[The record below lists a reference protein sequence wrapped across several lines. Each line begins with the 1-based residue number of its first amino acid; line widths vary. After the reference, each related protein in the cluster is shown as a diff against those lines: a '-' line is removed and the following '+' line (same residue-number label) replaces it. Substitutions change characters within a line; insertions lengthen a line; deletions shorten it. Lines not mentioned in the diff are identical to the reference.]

1 MKRAAS
7 AGPFNRPESGRF
19 LSTLAWAPRGYDG
32 RSVLAGSPGRATCF
46 DEFGA
51 RVFDFV
57 WVNDFAATRNAALAR
72 AKSGCFRCART
83 CAGRMRCTSRS
94 CRRCGGRM
102 SRCAGP
108 MSTSGTPA
116 TSRQAV
122 SGRRPQLQPER
133 FSRDTANPAPTGKR
147 PRVFPGTFCP
157 ELTLFSYNEL
167 LLVVSMY

>member
-1 MKRAAS
+1 MPHCLGS
-7 AGPFNRPESGRF
+7 VAGLFDEIVVVNTG
-19 LSTLAWAPRGYDG
+19 STDRTREIAR
-32 RSVLAGSPGRATCF
+32 
-46 DEFGA
+46 EFGA

-83 CAGRMRCTSRS
+83 CAGRMRCTSRT

>member
-1 MKRAAS
+1 MPHCLGS
-7 AGPFNRPESGRF
+7 VAGLFDEIVVVNTG
-19 LSTLAWAPRGYDG
+19 STDRTREIAR
-32 RSVLAGSPGRATCF
+32 
-46 DEFGA
+46 EFGA

-157 ELTLFSYNEL
+157 ELTLFSPKPSVMRGRL
-167 LLVVSMY
+167 GRHSSI